1 VIPGLRARL
10 GARYLPVMAPHRP
23 LPSLPFALALLLGL
37 WGCAGNGSEANGQ
50 AGANAPDLGR
60 CLPAERY
67 LIDQLGMVAETGPD
81 TLDDWRTDRMLPAC
95 RVTAAGST
103 TLPLRDVSEGL
114 YSGLFA
120 TGWTRSPDPQDAPDE
135 SSLRLRQGESECL
148 FSLYDNIVLGTPAE
162 LRVMNTL
169 IIPPGEKRYNVLAQC
184 TPLMESAG

>member
-1 VIPGLRARL
+1 
-10 GARYLPVMAPHRP
+10 MAHRSP
-23 LPSLPFALALLLGL
+23 SRSLPFALGVLLVLS
-37 WGCAGNGSEANGQ
+37 GCAGNGSEAG
-50 AGANAPDLGR
+50 GAEASAAPDLGR
-60 CLPAERY
+60 CQPAERY

-81 TLDDWRTDRMLPAC
+81 TMDDWRTDRMLPAC

-103 TLPLRDVSEGL
+103 TQPVRDVAEGL
-114 YSGLFA
+114 YAGLFE
-120 TGWTRSPDPQDAPDE
+120 TGWTRSPDPQDAPAE

-162 LRVMNTL
+162 LRVMNAL

>member
-1 VIPGLRARL
+1 MPGAPRTRPLRVFPLLLLAL
-10 GARYLPVMAPHRP
+10 GA
-23 LPSLPFALALLLGL
+23 
-37 WGCAGNGSEANGQ
+37 CAGSSGSEAS
-50 AGANAPDLGR
+50 APDLGR
-60 CLPAERY
+60 CEQAQRY
-67 LIDQLGMVAETGPD
+67 LTDQLGMVAETGPD

-103 TLPLRDVSEGL
+103 PLPMRDVSEGL

-135 SSLRLRQGESECL
+135 SSLRLRLGESECL
-148 FSLYDNIVLGTPAE
+148 FSLYDNIALGTPAE
-162 LRVMNTL
+162 LRVMNAL